1 MHPILRLY
9 SHTLDTISKLPI
21 GDPVVHQTN
30 HKKDGGDGNTFAL
43 WAMRGMSV
51 FEIADLNRGD
61 GNGAGTAGD
70 YTLGAVIV
78 IVDSLEAAGQVA
90 GDRYEYSG
98 RMT

>member
-1 MHPILRLY
+1 
-9 SHTLDTISKLPI
+9 
-21 GDPVVHQTN
+21 
-30 HKKDGGDGNTFAL
+30 
-43 WAMRGMSV
+43 MRGLSV
-51 FEIADLNRGD
+51 FEIADLKRPNRGD

-78 IVDSLEAAGQVA
+78 VVDSLEAAEQVA